1 MKKKS
6 PSMNGPQL
14 LLKQVMLFVSALFL
28 FRTLPAQTTDTT
40 QPVQLKQVDK
50 LPVAFGEQTQKELL
64 QSYGSVQGKSLE
76 SVPVSQIE
84 GALYGKLAG
93 LYLVQGSGKPGSDQP
108 SFSLRGRSPLVVIDG
123 VPRTFTSID
132 PQQIESVSVLKDG
145 LATAMYGQRGS
156 NGVLLIKTK
165 RGTNA
170 PRRITFTAQSAI
182 QEQLNRPRFL
192 HSADYATLFNEALTN
207 DGKAAVY
214 TADDIQKYKDQSSP
228 YTHPDVDWYNSIL
241 QNKANVQRYNL
252 NISGGGKLSRY
263 FVDLDYLNQQGFFIT
278 DNNLNTYPTNNFYK
292 RYVFRS
298 NVDVDLT
305 KSTLL
310 SLNIF
315 GRIRN
320 GNEPGATTDAI
331 YDNILATP
339 NNAYPVLN
347 ADNSLGGNPQ
357 YSNNI
362 YGQVLRSGYRPSYN
376 RNLGVD
382 VALKQNLDFI
392 RGLYVKGF
400 TSFNSYYDES
410 VNRSKSFAVYNFKIN
425 PVTGDTTMDKIGTD
439 AAQSNS
445 SSVNSQ
451 NRQIYNELSL
461 GYDFTNE
468 KHAVQSVLLFNNDN
482 YVTGSDLPLNN
493 YGFAARAQYNFKET
507 YFAEVAG
514 SYMAMNRYPQNKQW
528 GFFPAVGLGW
538 NMAKENWFQLPFI
551 NNLKWRVTYGKN
563 GDNAGAGYYVYRQF
577 YSSGSAYY
585 FQNPS
590 TSAGTLTPGT
600 LANPNITWEKA
611 RKFNAGADIGFFNNK
626 LELAVDYYDQL
637 FYDLLQQRGTNA
649 SGMIGNA
656 LPAENMGERRYTGFE
671 ASLNYSDKAGA
682 FNWFVNAN
690 ASTAKSKII
699 YMDEVIRPYAYQRRT
714 GLPVGQP
721 FGLTAIGFYQS
732 TTDINNSPEV
742 EGYNPVPGDIK
753 FKDTNGDG
761 IINVFDET
769 KLGTT
774 KPLFFYGLTAGFNWK
789 GLDFSLLL
797 NGVTNRN
804 VWMNNSNMLEFQQNS
819 NGGYGQAFAHHL
831 DRWTAATAGTATYP
845 RLSLDNNPNNHRNSS
860 FWLKDGSYLRLRNVE
875 LGYSLPTNWT
885 GIIGIKKARAFVNAA
900 NLLTFTKMKGVDPE
914 VINWDYPNQR
924 VINFGINIQF

>member
-1 MKKKS
+1 MKKQS
-6 PSMNGPQL
+6 PTFFGQQQ
-14 LLKQVMLFVSALFL
+14 LLKQAMLFAGILFL
-28 FRTLPAQTTDTT
+28 CRILPAQTTDTI
-40 QPVQLKQVDK
+40 QQKPAKQTEKV
-50 LPVAFGEQTQKELL
+50 PVAFGEQTTREVL
-64 QSYGSVQGKSLE
+64 QAYGRIQGSKLE
-76 SVPVSQIE
+76 SVPVTQIE

-108 SFSLRGRSPLVVIDG
+108 SISLRGFSPLVVIDG

-132 PQQIESVSVLKDG
+132 PQQIESVTVLKDG

-156 NGVLLIKTK
+156 DGVLLIKTK
-165 RGTNA
+165 RGSIA
-170 PRRITFTAQSAI
+170 PRKISFTAQSAI
-182 QEQLNRPRFL
+182 QQQLNRPQFL
-192 HSADYATLFNEALTN
+192 NSFDYATLFNEALIN
-207 DGKAAVY
+207 DGKAPVY
-214 TADDIQKYKDQSSP
+214 SAEDLDKYKNHSSP
-228 YTHPDVDWYNSIL
+228 YTHPDVDWYNTIL
-241 QNKANVQRYNL
+241 NKQATMQRYNL

-278 DNNLNTYPTNNFYK
+278 DNKLNTYPTNNFYK

-298 NVDVDLT
+298 NIDVDLT

-310 SLNIF
+310 SLNVF
-315 GRIRN
+315 GRLRN
-320 GNEPGATTDAI
+320 GNEPGAGTDAI

-339 NNAYPVLN
+339 NNAYPVFN
-347 ADNSLGGNPQ
+347 HNKSLGGNLQ

-362 YGQVLRSGYRPSYN
+362 YGQVLRSGYRPAYN

-382 VALKQNLDFI
+382 VALRQNLDFI
-392 RGLYVKGF
+392 KGLYVRGF

-410 VNRSKSFAVYNFKIN
+410 INRSKTFAVYDFQLN
-425 PVTGDTTMDKIGTD
+425 PLTGDTTLQKIGTD
-439 AAQSNS
+439 ASQSNS
-445 SSVNSQ
+445 STVNSQ
-451 NRQIYNELSL
+451 NRQIYNEFAL
-461 GYDFTNE
+461 GYDTE
-468 KHAVQSVLLFNNDN
+468 RGKHTFQSTLFFNSDN
-482 YVTGSDLPLNN
+482 YVTGYDLPLNN
-493 YGFAARAQYNFKET
+493 YGFAARAQYNYNQT

-538 NMAKENWFQLPFI
+538 NMSNEKWFHVPAI
-551 NNLKWRVTYGKN
+551 SNLKWRATYGKT
-563 GDNAGAGYYVYRQF
+563 GDNSGAGYYVYQQF
-577 YSSGSAYY
+577 YNAGSTYY

-590 TSAGTLTPGT
+590 TSNSTLNEGA

-611 RKFNAGADIGFFNNK
+611 RKFNAGADISFFNNK
-626 LELAVDYYDQL
+626 LELSVDYYDHL

-649 SGMIGNA
+649 SSIIGNT
-656 LPAENMGERRYTGFE
+656 LPSENMGERRYTGFE
-671 ASLNYSDKAGA
+671 TSVEYNDHVGA
-682 FNWFVNAN
+682 FNWFVHAN
-690 ASTAKSKII
+690 ASLNKSKII
-699 YMDEVIRPYAYQRRT
+699 YMDEVIRPFAYQRRT
-714 GLPVGQP
+714 GLPLGQP

-732 TTDINNSPEV
+732 QTDITNSPVV

-769 KLGTT
+769 AIGST

-789 GLDFSLLL
+789 GLDFSMLW

-804 VWMNNSNMLEFQQNS
+804 VWTNNSNTLEFQQNS

-831 DRWTAATAGTATYP
+831 NRWTAATSATATYP
-845 RLSLDNNPNNHRNSS
+845 RLSLDDNPNNHRNST

-875 LGYSLPTNWT
+875 LGYTLPTRWT
-885 GIIGIKKARAFVNAA
+885 NIIRISKARAFVNAL
-900 NLLTFTKMKGVDPE
+900 NLLTFSKLERVDPE
-914 VINWDYPNQR
+914 VINWEYPNQR